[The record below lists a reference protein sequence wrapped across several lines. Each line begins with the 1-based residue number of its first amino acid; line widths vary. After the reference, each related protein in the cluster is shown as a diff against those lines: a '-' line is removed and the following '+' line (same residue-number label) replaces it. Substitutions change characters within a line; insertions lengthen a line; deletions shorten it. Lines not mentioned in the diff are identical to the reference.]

1 MDKDD
6 GAGQRREIKEERKM
20 FDLYKDFY
28 TGRIP
33 YLKLENRFFGGYS
46 AERIV
51 LKNGNLSSYFDAYSK
66 PVEECIVRYRKR
78 NDGQTYD
85 PDVLN
90 MRVIL
95 VSNDVNLVRKSA
107 MCLAD
112 GVETGTYDEE
122 DDFGYDDEDMDSH
135 SDIVEIELG
144 RDLADE
150 RVAGNP
156 YIIKTQTVLAGAEE
170 FKAGG
175 VLFRGLET
183 GNLAD
188 QCAAISSV
196 HKQNVFVG
204 ISAAM
209 VGVPEIQR
217 LVLERGFDMVRLP
230 DVDSAYY
237 KKISDEL
244 INYGGVPFESDALK
258 ETVIGSVIKKCG
270 RHISE
275 EQISRALSEARLKM
289 DSGDEVFRAC
299 HFPEYINTA
308 SYNAYEKLSKMTG
321 LNNLKAAVNEY
332 IAVKKEARNNPKAE
346 PECRHKIFEGN
357 PGGGKTM
364 GAEIFSEIMAA
375 EGISNGTFVVA
386 SRKDIIGEYV
396 GHTAPKVE
404 KLFRDASGGVLFV
417 DEAGFFLDEASG
429 GFVKEAIKEFVR
441 YMELCRDV
449 TVIFAMYPGE
459 AKRFLGLDQGLSSRI
474 SSTVRFDD
482 YSEKELAAIFKG
494 MLEDKGYVVHAAI
507 SKSAGKFLMKLKAE
521 KNGRFGNAREARKLA
536 DMVVMA
542 VSLRHEKESAE
553 KWDGCIKNSDL
564 REAIKKM
571 EKETA
576 TSRTV
581 DYGFSNYKPAGR
593 CANAF

>member
-1 MDKDD
+1 
-6 GAGQRREIKEERKM
+6 M

-33 YLKLENRFFGGYS
+33 YLKPENRFFGGYS

-51 LKNGNLSSYFDAYSK
+51 LKNGNQSSYFDAYSK

-78 NDGQTYD
+78 NDGQAYD

-95 VSNDVNLVRKSA
+95 VSNDVNRVRKSA

-122 DDFGYDDEDMDSH
+122 DDFGYDDEDMDSL

-170 FKAGG
+170 FKVGG

-237 KKISDEL
+237 KNISDEL

-275 EQISRALSEARLKM
+275 EQISKALSEARLKM
-289 DSGDEVFRAC
+289 DSGDEVFKAC
-299 HFPEYINTA
+299 HFPEYVNTA

-321 LNNLKAAVNEY
+321 LDNLKAAVKEY
-332 IAVKKEARNNPKAE
+332 IAVKKEAKNNPKAE

-364 GAEIFSEIMAA
+364 GAGIFSEIMAA

-404 KLFRDASGGVLFV
+404 KLFREASGGVLFV
-417 DEAGFFLDEASG
+417 DEAGFFLDDGSG

-494 MLEDKGYVVHAAI
+494 MLEDKGYVVPAAI
-507 SKSAGKFLMKLKAE
+507 SKNAGTFLMKLKAE

-571 EKETA
+571 EKETT

>member
-1 MDKDD
+1 
-6 GAGQRREIKEERKM
+6 M
-20 FDLYKDFY
+20 FDLYKEFY

-33 YLKLENRFFGGYS
+33 YLKLENTFFGGYS
-46 AERIV
+46 AEKII
-51 LKNGNLSSYFDAYSK
+51 LKNGNQSSYFDTYSK
-66 PVEECIVRYRKR
+66 PLEECLVRYRKK
-78 NDGQTYD
+78 NDGQEYD

-95 VSNDVNLVRKSA
+95 VSNDINRIRKSA

-112 GVETGTYDEE
+112 GIETGTYDDEY
-122 DDFGYDDEDMDSH
+122 DFCCDDEDIDSL
-135 SDIVEIELG
+135 SSIIEIELG
-144 RDLADE
+144 RDLSDE

-156 YIIKTQTVLAGAEE
+156 YIIKTQTVLYSTED
-170 FKAGG
+170 FKVGG

-183 GNLAD
+183 GNLAS

-204 ISAAM
+204 IGADM
-209 VGVPEIQR
+209 VGLPEVQR

-237 KKISDEL
+237 RKISDEL
-244 INYGGVPFESDALK
+244 IDYGGVQFENDTLK

-270 RHISE
+270 SYISE
-275 EQISRALSEARLKM
+275 ESISKALSDARIRM
-289 DSGDEVFRAC
+289 ESGDSVFKAC
-299 HFPEYINTA
+299 HFPEYISTS
-308 SYNAYEKLSKMTG
+308 SYNPYEKLNRMTG
-321 LNNLKAAVNEY
+321 LANLKAAVREY
-332 IAVKKEARNNPKAE
+332 IAIKKEAKNNPKAE

-364 GAEIFSEIMAA
+364 GAGLFSEIMAA

-386 SRKDIIGEYV
+386 SRKDLVGEYV

-404 KLFRDASGGVLFV
+404 KIFREASGGVLFV
-417 DEAGFFLDEASG
+417 DEAGFFLDDGNG
-429 GFVKEAIKEFVR
+429 GYTKEAIKEFVR

-459 AKRFLGLDQGLSSRI
+459 AKKFLGLDQGLSSRI
-474 SSTVRFDD
+474 SSTVRFED

-494 MLEDKGYVVHAAI
+494 MLEDKGYTVPGAVC
-507 SKSAGKFLMKLKAE
+507 KNAGRFLMKLKAE
-521 KNGRFGNAREARKLA
+521 KSGRFGNAREARRLA
-536 DMVVMA
+536 DAVIIA
-542 VSLRHEKESAE
+542 VSLRHEKENAE
-553 KWDGCIKNSDL
+553 KWDGCIKAADL
-564 REAIKKM
+564 KVATKKL
-571 EKETA
+571 EDEVT
-576 TSRTV
+576 TVRTV
-581 DYGFSNYKPAGR
+581 DYGFSNYKPARR

>member
-1 MDKDD
+1 
-6 GAGQRREIKEERKM
+6 M
-20 FDLYKDFY
+20 FDLYKGFY

-33 YLKLENRFFGGYS
+33 YLKLENWSFGGYS
-46 AERIV
+46 AEMMV
-51 LKNGNLSSYFDAYSK
+51 LKNGNQFSFFETYSK
-66 PVEECIVRYRKR
+66 PLEECLARYRRK
-78 NDGQTYD
+78 NDGQDFD

-90 MRVIL
+90 MRVLL
-95 VSNDVNLVRKSA
+95 VSNDINRVRKSA
-107 MCLAD
+107 MCLTD
-112 GVETGTYDEE
+112 RIETGDYEDE
-122 DDFGYDDEDMDSH
+122 DDFAYDDDPDMDSV
-135 SDIVEIELG
+135 SNIVEIELG

-156 YIIKTQTVLAGAEE
+156 YIIKTQTVLAGAEA
-170 FKAGG
+170 FKVGG

-188 QCAAISSV
+188 QCAAISGV

-204 ISAAM
+204 ISADM

-217 LVLERGFDMVRLP
+217 LVLERGFDMVMLP

-237 KKISDEL
+237 RKISDEL
-244 INYGGVPFESDALK
+244 VDYGGVAFESDALK
-258 ETVIGSVIKKCG
+258 ETVISSVIKKCG
-270 RHISE
+270 RFISE
-275 EQISRALSEARLKM
+275 ECISRALSDARLRMEGTDK
-289 DSGDEVFRAC
+289 VFRAC
-299 HFPEYINTA
+299 HFPEYVNTD
-308 SYNAYEKLSKMTG
+308 SYNAYEKLNRMTG
-321 LNNLKAAVNEY
+321 LANLKAAVKEY
-332 IAVKKEARNNPKAE
+332 IAIKKEAKNNPKAE

-364 GAEIFSEIMAA
+364 GAGLFSEIMAA

-417 DEAGFFLDEASG
+417 DEAGFFLDEGSG

-459 AKRFLGLDQGLSSRI
+459 ARKFLGLDQGLSSRI

-482 YSEKELAAIFKG
+482 YSEKELAAIFRG
-494 MLEDKGYVVHAAI
+494 MIECKGYTVPGAVTRN
-507 SKSAGKFLMKLKAE
+507 AGRFLMKLKAE

-536 DMVVMA
+536 DAVIMA
-542 VSLRHEKESAE
+542 VSLRHAKESAAE
-553 KWDGCIKNSDL
+553 WDSSIKNSDL
-564 REAIKKM
+564 RDAIRKM
-571 EKETA
+571 EDEIA
-576 TSRTV
+576 VVRTV